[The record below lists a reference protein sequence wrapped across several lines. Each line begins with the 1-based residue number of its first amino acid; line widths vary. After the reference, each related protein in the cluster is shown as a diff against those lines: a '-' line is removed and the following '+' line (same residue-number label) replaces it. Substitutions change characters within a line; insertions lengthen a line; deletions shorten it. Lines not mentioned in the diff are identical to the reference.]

1 MSERLHLPPSR
12 GKGPLAIA
20 AFIAIPLFFS
30 SLMCST
36 LAQEKP
42 RVVQW
47 NGEHKLITV
56 WHNPSDA
63 TEARVWLWALVPPL
77 VLVLIGWICTRIP
90 AGWYIVCL
98 AGIIEA
104 VAITQKLG
112 TWTRHHTQRFKLGV
126 DLIPASDPT
135 SNQYNPGEWE
145 KLARETAV
153 SLSHWTIGL
162 SLVAA
167 GVMAA
172 LYVRRRF
179 FARKPYVAPAP
190 DETISI
196 HAPDSTQPTVGDP
209 AS

>member
-1 MSERLHLPPSR
+1 MRRRVPPSLGR
-12 GKGPLAIA
+12 GPVAIA
-20 AFIAIPLFFS
+20 AFIAIPLFFT
-30 SLMCST
+30 SLMAST

-47 NGEHKLITV
+47 NGAHHLITR
-56 WHNPSDA
+56 WHNPSNA

-77 VLVLIGWICTRIP
+77 VLVLIGWACTRLP
-90 AGWYIVCL
+90 YGWYIVCL
-98 AGIIEA
+98 AGIVEA
-104 VAITQKLG
+104 LAVTHNLDR
-112 TWTRHHTQRFKLGV
+112 WTRHHTQRFKLGV

-145 KLARETAV
+145 KLARETSV

-167 GVMAA
+167 FVMAA

-179 FARKPYVAPAP
+179 FARKPYVAPPP
-190 DETISI
+190 DETLSI
-196 HAPDSTQPTVGDP
+196 HAPDTTQPTVGDP

>member
-1 MSERLHLPPSR
+1 MKRRLPPSR
-12 GKGPLAIA
+12 GRGPVAIA
-20 AFIAIPLFFS
+20 SFIAIPLFFS
-30 SLMCST
+30 SLMAST

-47 NGEHKLITV
+47 NGKHKLITV

-63 TEARVWLWALVPPL
+63 TEARVWLWALVPA
-77 VLVLIGWICTRIP
+77 LVLILIGWLCTRIP
-90 AGWYIVCL
+90 GGWYLVCL
-98 AGIIEA
+98 AGIVEA
-104 VAITQKLG
+104 VAVTHKLD

-145 KLARETAV
+145 KLAHETAV

-167 GVMAA
+167 AVMGA

-179 FARKPYVAPAP
+179 FSRKPYVAPPA
-190 DETISI
+190 DETLSV
-196 HAPDSTQPTVGDP
+196 HAPDATQPTVGDP